1 MFAILQKVFAILDK
15 DQKNKIFK
23 IQIAN
28 IIVSLFEIVTLGSLA
43 IFISLLASKENIFDN
58 TYLLSFYNFFEF
70 SNKFDL
76 MFFLGAVVLSL
87 YIFTG
92 ILNIV
97 VTWKSNVM
105 SSSINQHLN
114 NLIIKNYVY
123 KSWQEFTKLKLSDIN
138 KDIFTDLNILSNSVV
153 VPLFNLFNKIFIAIS
168 LLLTLIIYNYKVALI
183 GALIYSTVYFFL
195 LIFVKKINSKVT
207 KNISINRKKNH
218 AFIHNFFLGFKEVII
233 FNIRN
238 PIFEKIKKNNLGMI
252 YPTSFLLSL
261 TQIPRFF
268 VELISYVVIISGI
281 LFIIKTGENLDNLL
295 PMVAVY
301 AFAGLKLLPA
311 FQQIYL
317 AYVRIKAGQTAM
329 NNLYPKIIKA
339 KNEENILQYEKT
351 DEKLKFKKDIKLS
364 NVSFYYDKST
374 KKPSVKNLN
383 LNIKKNTIVGLAGP
397 SGGGKSTIIDI
408 ISGLLSPNKGTI
420 LVDGKNLNG
429 NNLRKWQNNFG
440 AVTQMPFLSGDK
452 IVDNISFNKIKGKID
467 YKKLDEIINKVELKK
482 FIKKQKRGLNSK
494 ISDRGI
500 NISGGERQRIAIAR
514 SLYFENEVIIFDEA
528 TNALDKI
535 TENKIIGF
543 IKKLR
548 RFKTIIIITHRTN
561 TLKICDNIFLIN
573 DGSIVQS
580 GKYKKLKSN
589 SKLFK
594 RLISDD

>member
-1 MFAILQKVFAILDK
+1 MLIILQKIFDILDK

-28 IIVSLFEIVTLGSLA
+28 LIVSLFEIITLGSLA
-43 IFISLLASKENIFDN
+43 IFIGLLASKENIFDN
-58 TYLLSFYNFFEF
+58 SYLLSFYNYFEF
-70 SNKFDL
+70 ANKFEF
-76 MFFLGAVVLSL
+76 MFFLGIIVLSL

-105 SSSINQHLN
+105 SSTINQYMN

-123 KSWQEFTKLKLSDIN
+123 KNWQEFTKLKLSDIN
-138 KDIFTDLNILSNSVV
+138 KDLFTDLNILSNSVV
-153 VPLFNLFNKIFIAIS
+153 VPLFNLFNKVFIAIS
-168 LLLTLIIYNYKVALI
+168 LLLTLIVYNYKVALL
-183 GALIYSTVYFFL
+183 GALIYSVVYFFL
-195 LIFVKKINSKVT
+195 LIFVKKINSKIT

-218 AFIHNFFLGFKEVII
+218 AFIHNFFSGFKEVII
-233 FNIRN
+233 FNLRN
-238 PIFEKIKKNNLGMI
+238 PIFEKIKKNNIGMI

-268 VELISYVVIISGI
+268 VELISYIVIISGI
-281 LFIIKTGENLDNLL
+281 LFIIKTGDNLDNLL

-339 KNEENILQYEKT
+339 KKENLISQHEKT
-351 DEKLKFKKDIKLS
+351 NEKLNFKKDIKLN
-364 NVSFYYDKST
+364 NVSFYYDKSS

-383 LNIKKNTIVGLAGP
+383 LSIKKNTIVGLAGP

-408 ISGLLSPNKGTI
+408 ISGLLSPSKGSI
-420 LVDGKNLNG
+420 LIDGENLNK
-429 NNLRKWQNNFG
+429 NDLRKWQNNFG

-452 IVDNISFNKIKGKID
+452 IVDNISFNKIRGKID
-467 YKKLDEIINKVELKK
+467 HKKLDELINRVELKN
-482 FIKKQKRGLNSK
+482 FIKKQKKGLNSK

-500 NISGGERQRIAIAR
+500 NISGGERQKIAIAR
-514 SLYFENEVIIFDEA
+514 SLYFENEIIIFDEA

-561 TLKICDNIFLIN
+561 TLKVCDNIFLIN
-573 DGSIVQS
+573 DGSIIQS
-580 GKYKKLKSN
+580 GKYKKLENS

-594 RLISDD
+594 KLISDD

>member
-1 MFAILQKVFAILDK
+1 MLIILQKIFDILDN

-28 IIVSLFEIVTLGSLA
+28 LIVSLFEIITLGSLA
-43 IFISLLASKENIFDN
+43 IFIGLLASKENIFDN
-58 TYLLSFYNFFEF
+58 SYLLSFYNYFEF
-70 SNKFDL
+70 ANKFEF
-76 MFFLGAVVLSL
+76 MFFLGIIVLSL

-105 SSSINQHLN
+105 SSTINQYMN

-123 KSWQEFTKLKLSDIN
+123 KNWQEFTKLKLSDIN
-138 KDIFTDLNILSNSVV
+138 KDLFTDLNILSNSVV
-153 VPLFNLFNKIFIAIS
+153 VPLFNLFNKVFIAIS
-168 LLLTLIIYNYKVALI
+168 LLLTLIVYNYKVALL
-183 GALIYSTVYFFL
+183 GALIYSVVYFFL
-195 LIFVKKINSKVT
+195 LMFVKKINSKIT

-218 AFIHNFFLGFKEVII
+218 AFIHNFFSGFKEVII
-233 FNIRN
+233 FNLRN
-238 PIFEKIKKNNLGMI
+238 PIFEKIKKNNIGMI

-268 VELISYVVIISGI
+268 VELISYIVIISGI
-281 LFIIKTGENLDNLL
+281 LFIIKTGDNLDNLL

-339 KNEENILQYEKT
+339 KKENLISQHEKT
-351 DEKLKFKKDIKLS
+351 NEKLNFKKDIKLN
-364 NVSFYYDKST
+364 NVSFYYDKSS

-383 LNIKKNTIVGLAGP
+383 LSIKKNTIVGLAGP

-408 ISGLLSPNKGTI
+408 ISGLLSPSKGSI
-420 LVDGKNLNG
+420 LIDGENLNK
-429 NNLRKWQNNFG
+429 NDLRKWQNNFG

-452 IVDNISFNKIKGKID
+452 IVDNISFNKIRGKID
-467 YKKLDEIINKVELKK
+467 HKKLDELINRVELKN
-482 FIKKQKRGLNSK
+482 FIKKQKKGLNSK

-514 SLYFENEVIIFDEA
+514 SLYFENEIIIFDEA

-561 TLKICDNIFLIN
+561 TLKVCDNIFLIN
-573 DGSIVQS
+573 DGSIIQS
-580 GKYKKLKSN
+580 GKYKKLENS

-594 RLISDD
+594 KLISDD

>member
-1 MFAILQKVFAILDK
+1 
-15 DQKNKIFK
+15 
-23 IQIAN
+23 
-28 IIVSLFEIVTLGSLA
+28 
-43 IFISLLASKENIFDN
+43 
-58 TYLLSFYNFFEF
+58 
-70 SNKFDL
+70 
-76 MFFLGAVVLSL
+76 
-87 YIFTG
+87 
-92 ILNIV
+92 
-97 VTWKSNVM
+97 M
-105 SSSINQHLN
+105 SSSINQYMN

-123 KSWQEFTKLKLSDIN
+123 KNWQEFTKLKLSDIN
-138 KDIFTDLNILSNSVV
+138 KDLFTDLNILSNSVV
-153 VPLFNLFNKIFIAIS
+153 VPLFNLFNKVFIAIS
-168 LLLTLIIYNYKVALI
+168 LLLTLIVYNYKVALL
-183 GALIYSTVYFFL
+183 GALIYSVVYFFL
-195 LIFVKKINSKVT
+195 LIFVKKINSKIT

-218 AFIHNFFLGFKEVII
+218 AFIHNFFSGFKEVII
-233 FNIRN
+233 FNLRN
-238 PIFEKIKKNNLGMI
+238 PIFEKIKKNNIGMI

-268 VELISYVVIISGI
+268 VELISYIVIISGI
-281 LFIIKTGENLDNLL
+281 LFIIKTGDNLDNLL

-339 KNEENILQYEKT
+339 KKENLISQHEKT
-351 DEKLKFKKDIKLS
+351 NEKLNFKKDIKLN
-364 NVSFYYDKST
+364 NVSFYYDKSS

-383 LNIKKNTIVGLAGP
+383 LSIKKNTIVGLAGP

-408 ISGLLSPNKGTI
+408 ISGLLSPSKGSI
-420 LVDGKNLNG
+420 LIDGENLNK
-429 NNLRKWQNNFG
+429 NDLRKWQNNFG

-452 IVDNISFNKIKGKID
+452 IVDNISFNKIRGKID
-467 YKKLDEIINKVELKK
+467 HKKLDELINRVELKN
-482 FIKKQKRGLNSK
+482 FIKKQKKGLNSK

-561 TLKICDNIFLIN
+561 TLKVCDNIFLIN
-573 DGSIVQS
+573 DGSIIQS
-580 GKYKKLKSN
+580 GKYKKLENS

-594 RLISDD
+594 KLISDD

>member
-1 MFAILQKVFAILDK
+1 MLIILQKIFDILDK

-28 IIVSLFEIVTLGSLA
+28 LIVSLFEIITLGSLA
-43 IFISLLASKENIFDN
+43 IFIGLLASKENIFDN
-58 TYLLSFYNFFEF
+58 SYLLSFYNYFEF
-70 SNKFDL
+70 ANKFEF
-76 MFFLGAVVLSL
+76 MFFLGIIVLSL

-105 SSSINQHLN
+105 SSTINQYMN

-123 KSWQEFTKLKLSDIN
+123 KNWQEFTKLKLSDIN
-138 KDIFTDLNILSNSVV
+138 KDLFTDLNILSNSVV
-153 VPLFNLFNKIFIAIS
+153 VPLFNLFNKVFIAIS
-168 LLLTLIIYNYKVALI
+168 LLLTLIVYNYKVALL
-183 GALIYSTVYFFL
+183 GALIYSVVYFFL
-195 LIFVKKINSKVT
+195 LIFVKKINSKIT

-218 AFIHNFFLGFKEVII
+218 AFIHNFFSGFKEVII
-233 FNIRN
+233 FNLRN
-238 PIFEKIKKNNLGMI
+238 PIFEKIKKNNIGMI

-268 VELISYVVIISGI
+268 VELISYIVIISGI
-281 LFIIKTGENLDNLL
+281 LFIIKTGDNLDNLL

-339 KNEENILQYEKT
+339 KKENLISQHEKT
-351 DEKLKFKKDIKLS
+351 NEKLNFKKDIKLN
-364 NVSFYYDKST
+364 NVSFYYDKSS

-383 LNIKKNTIVGLAGP
+383 LSIKKNTIVGLAGP

-408 ISGLLSPNKGTI
+408 ISGLLSPSKGSI
-420 LVDGKNLNG
+420 LIDGENLNK
-429 NNLRKWQNNFG
+429 NDLRKWQNNFG

-452 IVDNISFNKIKGKID
+452 IVDNISFNKIRGKID
-467 YKKLDEIINKVELKK
+467 HKKLDELINRVELKN
-482 FIKKQKRGLNSK
+482 FIKKQKKGLNSK

-514 SLYFENEVIIFDEA
+514 SLYFENEIIIFDEA

-561 TLKICDNIFLIN
+561 TLKVCDNIFLIN
-573 DGSIVQS
+573 DGSIIQS
-580 GKYKKLKSN
+580 GKYKKLENS

-594 RLISDD
+594 KLISDD

>member
-1 MFAILQKVFAILDK
+1 MLIILQKIFDILDK

-28 IIVSLFEIVTLGSLA
+28 LIVSLFEIITLGSLA
-43 IFISLLASKENIFDN
+43 IFIGLLASKENIFDN
-58 TYLLSFYNFFEF
+58 SYLLSFYNYFEF
-70 SNKFDL
+70 ANKFEF
-76 MFFLGAVVLSL
+76 MFFLGIIVLSL

-105 SSSINQHLN
+105 SSTINQYMN

-123 KSWQEFTKLKLSDIN
+123 KNWQEFTKLKLSDIN
-138 KDIFTDLNILSNSVV
+138 KDLFTDLNILSNSVV
-153 VPLFNLFNKIFIAIS
+153 VPLFNLFNKVFIAIS
-168 LLLTLIIYNYKVALI
+168 LLLTLIVYNYKVAFL
-183 GALIYSTVYFFL
+183 GALIYSVVYFFL
-195 LIFVKKINSKVT
+195 LIFVKKINSKIT

-218 AFIHNFFLGFKEVII
+218 AFIHNFFSGFKEVII
-233 FNIRN
+233 FNLRN
-238 PIFEKIKKNNLGMI
+238 PIFEKIKKNNIGMI

-268 VELISYVVIISGI
+268 VELISYIVIISGI
-281 LFIIKTGENLDNLL
+281 LFIIKTGDNLDNLL

-339 KNEENILQYEKT
+339 KKENLISQHEKT
-351 DEKLKFKKDIKLS
+351 NEKLNFKKDIKLN
-364 NVSFYYDKST
+364 NVSFYYDKSS

-383 LNIKKNTIVGLAGP
+383 LSIKKNTIVGLAGP

-408 ISGLLSPNKGTI
+408 ISGLLSPSKGSI
-420 LVDGKNLNG
+420 LIDGENLNK
-429 NNLRKWQNNFG
+429 NDLRKWQNNFG

-452 IVDNISFNKIKGKID
+452 IVDNISFNKIRGKID
-467 YKKLDEIINKVELKK
+467 HKKLDELINRVELKN
-482 FIKKQKRGLNSK
+482 FIKKQKKGLNSK

-561 TLKICDNIFLIN
+561 TLKVCDNIFLIN
-573 DGSIVQS
+573 DGSIIQS
-580 GKYKKLKSN
+580 GKYKKLENS

-594 RLISDD
+594 KLISDD

>member
-1 MFAILQKVFAILDK
+1 MLIILQKIFDILDK

-28 IIVSLFEIVTLGSLA
+28 LIVSLFEIITLGSLA
-43 IFISLLASKENIFDN
+43 IFIGLLASKENIFDN
-58 TYLLSFYNFFEF
+58 SYLLSFYNYFEF
-70 SNKFDL
+70 ANKFEF
-76 MFFLGAVVLSL
+76 MFFLGIIVLSL

-105 SSSINQHLN
+105 SSTINQYMN

-123 KSWQEFTKLKLSDIN
+123 KNWQEFTKLKLSDIN
-138 KDIFTDLNILSNSVV
+138 KDLFTDLNILSNSVV
-153 VPLFNLFNKIFIAIS
+153 VPLFNLFNKVFIAIS
-168 LLLTLIIYNYKVALI
+168 LLLTLIVYNYKVALL
-183 GALIYSTVYFFL
+183 GALIYSVVYFFL
-195 LIFVKKINSKVT
+195 LMFVKKINSKIT

-218 AFIHNFFLGFKEVII
+218 AFIHNFFSGFKEVII
-233 FNIRN
+233 FNLRN
-238 PIFEKIKKNNLGMI
+238 PIFEKIKKNNIGMI

-268 VELISYVVIISGI
+268 VELISYIVIISGI
-281 LFIIKTGENLDNLL
+281 LFIIKTGDNLDNLL

-339 KNEENILQYEKT
+339 KKENLISQHEKT
-351 DEKLKFKKDIKLS
+351 NEKLNFKKDIKLN
-364 NVSFYYDKST
+364 NVSFYYDKSS

-383 LNIKKNTIVGLAGP
+383 LSIKKNTIVGLAGP

-408 ISGLLSPNKGTI
+408 ISGLLSPSKGSI
-420 LVDGKNLNG
+420 LIDGENLNK
-429 NNLRKWQNNFG
+429 NDLRKWQNNFG

-452 IVDNISFNKIKGKID
+452 IVDNISFNKIRGKID
-467 YKKLDEIINKVELKK
+467 HKKLDELINRVELKN
-482 FIKKQKRGLNSK
+482 FIKKQKKGLNSK

-514 SLYFENEVIIFDEA
+514 SLYFENEIIIFDEA

-561 TLKICDNIFLIN
+561 TLKVCDNIFLIN
-573 DGSIVQS
+573 DGSIIQS
-580 GKYKKLKSN
+580 GKYKKLENS

-594 RLISDD
+594 KLISDD